1 MPGFF
6 LPVLCPIPL
15 APRPVYD
22 QGMSILKTPRL
33 TLRRAH
39 LRDVDDMHRVL
50 GDPAALTWWSSGPHA
65 SRADTQAWVESM
77 IKAPAETSED
87 FVIEHEGRVIG
98 KLGAWRLPEI
108 GFIIAPA
115 YWGRGLA
122 SEAMAAFLPHVF
134 SRPEI
139 DRLIADVDPRNAPSL
154 ALLERHGFVRTG
166 HAKATWHTHIG
177 VCDSVY
183 LELRRLKRGI

>member
-1 MPGFF
+1 M
-6 LPVLCPIPL
+6 LPM
-15 APRPVYD
+15 YD
-22 QGMSILKTPRL
+22 SDMTILQTPRL
-33 TLRRAH
+33 ILRRAH
-39 LRDVDDMHRVL
+39 AGDVDDMHRVL

-65 SRADTQAWVESM
+65 SRADTRAWLDGM
-77 IKAPAETSED
+77 IAAPLEASDD

-115 YWGRGLA
+115 YWGKGLA
-122 SEAMAAFLPHVF
+122 SEAMSAFLPHVF
-134 SRPEI
+134 ARPEV
-139 DRLIADVDPRNAPSL
+139 DRLVADVDPRNTPSL

-166 HAKATWHTHIG
+166 FAQATWNTHMG

-183 LELRRLKRGI
+183 LELRRAHYAGGV